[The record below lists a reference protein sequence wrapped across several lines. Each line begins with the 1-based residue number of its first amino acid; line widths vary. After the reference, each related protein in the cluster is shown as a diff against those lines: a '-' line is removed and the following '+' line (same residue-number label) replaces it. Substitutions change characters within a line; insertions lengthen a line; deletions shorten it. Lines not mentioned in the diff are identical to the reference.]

1 MSVTNKPDESGV
13 DLLPGEVIVGQLE
26 KKTVNYVCP
35 FTGAVPGALSLTN
48 YRLVFR
54 NFDSDKVIQIEV
66 PLCTINRIEKIG
78 GATSKGE
85 NSYGIELFCKDFRNV
100 RFAHKQENHS
110 RRELFN
116 KLCQYAFPVSNKLP
130 LFAFIYKTAGATF
143 PFNGWSV
150 YEPIAEYKRLGLPSE
165 SWKIKHN
172 ENYSLCDT
180 YPGVLVVPVNAGDSC
195 LKAVA
200 AFRKKGRLPVLC
212 WIHPLTQA
220 SITRCSQ
227 PMVGVAGKRSP
238 EDEAYIQM
246 IMDANAQSHK
256 IYIMDARPHPNAVA
270 NKARGGGY
278 ESEENYVNAE
288 ISFLDIHNIHVMR
301 ESLKK
306 MKEFCFPIIDDQRCY
321 SSIESTHWLEH
332 VRATLA
338 GALKIADK
346 IENAKTSVV
355 VHCSDGWDRTSQ
367 LSSLAMIML
376 DSYYR
381 TIVGF
386 EVLIEKEWIS
396 FGHEFALRIG
406 HGEEKQDSDRSP
418 IFLQFID
425 CVWQM
430 TNQFPNAFQFNE
442 RFLIVIL
449 DHLYSCLFGTFL
461 CNSELERNTANIKN
475 ETISIWSYI
484 NSNMHQFI
492 NPLYSTKTQEQV
504 LFPTACYR
512 RIEPWKSY
520 YCRWNLSHRTD
531 LESIYERTE
540 ELVAI
545 NQDLEKRVED
555 LQNQLQL
562 KFSRSG
568 NSSTVL
574 ASGNSGSNTTTGN
587 TSSNIPNS
595 TSHSSSTSGLAR
607 LTSVISL

>member
-1 MSVTNKPDESGV
+1 MNSRNSEPRFE
-13 DLLPGEVIVGQLE
+13 LLPGEETVGELSE
-26 KKTVNYVCP
+26 KMVNYVCP
-35 FTGAVPGALSLTN
+35 FTGAVPGTLSLTN

-54 NFDSDKVIQIEV
+54 NFDTDKVVNIEV

-110 RRELFN
+110 RRELFS

-130 LFAFIYKTAGATF
+130 LFAFAYKEGGANF
-143 PFNGWSV
+143 PVNGWSV
-150 YEPIAEYKRLGLPSE
+150 YEPIAEYKRMGLPSE

-172 ENYSLCDT
+172 ENYSLSDT
-180 YPGVLVVPVNAGDSC
+180 YPGVLVVPVNADDNC
-195 LKAVA
+195 LRAVA
-200 AFRKKGRLPVLC
+200 NFRSRGRIPVLS

-227 PMVGVAGKRSP
+227 PSVGMAGKRCP
-238 EDEAYIQM
+238 EDEQYIQM

-256 IYIMDARPHPNAVA
+256 IYIVDARPHQNALA

-288 ISFLDIHNIHVMR
+288 IIFLDIHNIHVMR

-306 MKEFCFPIIDDQRCY
+306 LKDFCYPITDDQKWL
-321 SSIESTHWLEH
+321 SNIESTHWLEH
-332 VRATLA
+332 VRGVLA
-338 GALKIADK
+338 GARKIANI
-346 IENAKTSVV
+346 IENGKTSVV
-355 VHCSDGWDRTSQ
+355 VHCSDGWDRTAQ
-367 LSSLAMIML
+367 LTSLSMLIL

-396 FGHEFALRIG
+396 FGHRFALRIG
-406 HGEEKQDSDRSP
+406 HGDEKYQDNDRSP

-430 TNQFPNAFQFNE
+430 INQSPNAFQFNE
-442 RFLIVIL
+442 RFLITIL
-449 DHLYSCLFGTFL
+449 DHLYSCCFGTFL
-461 CNSELERNTANIKN
+461 CKSELERNMTDIKN
-475 ETISIWSYI
+475 KTVSLWSYI
-484 NSNMHQFI
+484 NSNLQKFI
-492 NPLYSTKTQEQV
+492 NPLYSSRSHGQV
-504 LFPTACYR
+504 VLPAASNR
-512 RIEPWKSY
+512 RIQVWQRY
-520 YCRWNLSHRTD
+520 YCRWNLSHRSD
-531 LESIYERTE
+531 LDSFYEKQE
-540 ELVAI
+540 ELVSI
-545 NQDLEKRVED
+545 CQVLESKTEE

-562 KFSRSG
+562 KFS
-568 NSSTVL
+568 STVL
-574 ASGNSGSNTTTGN
+574 ASSNSANATASSNASN
-587 TSSNIPNS
+587 LNNPSHSTSS
-595 TSHSSSTSGLAR
+595 TGLSR